1 MRPRTMTPQIHKF
14 LHILALAFASTGLA
28 QSNAVPWTKP
38 EKWEGKGPLTTTTP
52 KPAAAIAPRDTKL
65 VEKKFAELSDVPPSG
80 DGQKAHAIDAA
91 KWKHAETDNFIL
103 HYRRVTEAQK
113 VAREVEYDLWFIAT
127 TLGATKEHYSKKSH
141 VYVFEDAEEWKQFL
155 AVSSNP
161 MKWAASYAYGD
172 ELFLNVRGG
181 GNTGAGASF
190 DSNTL
195 AHETT
200 HAVVARIF
208 PGKRWPLWLNEGFAE
223 YMGGASIAAR
233 KGQSAKRHMGN
244 LTMAEMP
251 LPVLE
256 ALEGY
261 PSNEAAIGQLYQTSE
276 KFVRF
281 LMSEAP
287 KDRIVKFIDAVIGGK
302 KMQDAVLEVYG
313 DKFKTWDA
321 FMKKYERFTK

>member
-1 MRPRTMTPQIHKF
+1 MLPPLRNFVLPF
-14 LHILALAFASTGLA
+14 LLAVTASA
-28 QSNAVPWTKP
+28 QTAGVPWK
-38 EKWEGKGPLTTTTP
+38 
-52 KPAAAIAPRDTKL
+52 KPAPWSGPSALPTPEAQAPRETKL
-65 VEKKFAELSDVPPSG
+65 VEKKMEQLTSKTPSD
-80 DGQKAHAIDAA
+80 DGQKALAIDPA

-103 HYRRVTEAQK
+103 HYRRATEAQK
-113 VAREVEYDLWFIAT
+113 VAREVEYDLWFVAK
-127 TLGATKEHYSKKSH
+127 TLGATREQSSSKSH
-141 VYVFEDAEEWKQFL
+141 VYVFEDDAEWKQFL

-172 ELFLNVRGG
+172 ELFLSVRGG

-200 HAVVARIF
+200 HAVVARLY
-208 PGKRWPLWLNEGFAE
+208 PGKHWPLWLSEGFAE
-223 YMGGASIAAR
+223 YMAGASIAAR
-233 KGQSAKRHMGN
+233 KGQSAKRHQGT
-244 LTMAEMP
+244 LTMADMP
-251 LPVLE
+251 LATLD
-256 ALEGY
+256 ALENY
-261 PSNEAAIGQLYQTSE
+261 PTNEAAIGQLYQTSE

-281 LMSEAP
+281 LMSELP
-287 KDRIVKFIDAVIGGK
+287 KERIVPFIDTVLAGK